1 MFAIRKFVT
10 EDAEQVRSLISS
22 IMTTEFPEQQKN
34 YPLTDIED
42 IGKAYGNIGEAFF
55 VGLFGEEIIG
65 TVGVK
70 QEDERTALVRRIF
83 VKPEYRSRRYGVRLL
98 EEAINFCKV
107 VGYQEIIFKTTSNM
121 EKAIQLCLKKGFV
134 EKARVDI
141 GDIELF
147 KFALF
152 LKQNSPL
159 A

>member
-1 MFAIRKFVT
+1 MFTIRKFT
-10 EDAEQVRSLISS
+10 TDDTEQVRSLIASV
-22 IMTTEFPEQQKN
+22 MANEFPEQAKS
-34 YPLTDIED
+34 YPLTDLDD
-42 IGKAYGNIGEAFF
+42 IVKTYCNIGEAFF
-55 VGLFGEEIIG
+55 VGCFGDEIIG
-65 TVGVK
+65 TVAVK
-70 QEDERTALVRRIF
+70 KEDERSALIRRIF
-83 VKPEYRSRRYGVRLL
+83 VKPEFRNRRYGLRLL
-98 EEAINFCKV
+98 EEAINFCSV

-141 GDIELF
+141 GGIELL

>member
-1 MFAIRKFVT
+1 MFTIRKFIP

-22 IMTTEFPEQQKN
+22 IMSEEFPEQQKN
-34 YPLTDIED
+34 YPLDDIVD
-42 IGKAYGNIGEAFF
+42 IGKSYGSLGDAFF

-70 QEDERTALVRRIF
+70 KEDERTALIRRIF
-83 VKPEYRSRRYGVRLL
+83 VKPEYRNRRYGVRLL
-98 EEAINFCKV
+98 EEAVNFCSV
-107 VGYQEIIFKTTSNM
+107 VGYQEIVFKTTSNM
-121 EKAIQLCLKKGFV
+121 EKAIQLCLKNGFV
-134 EKARVDI
+134 EKARVEV
-141 GDIELF
+141 GNIELL